1 MTAGLR
7 PSPTRAG
14 PPPAWTAALGTSAD
28 RAGVEGRKGMKEK
41 AETDVWVLD
50 GSETNE
56 RNNGAGALPNV

>member
-1 MTAGLR
+1 V
-7 PSPTRAG
+7 
-14 PPPAWTAALGTSAD
+14 WTAALGTSAD
-28 RAGVEGRKGMKEK
+28 RAGVDGRKGMKEK